1 MPQSSNPGKE
11 ESGKE
16 MGFNEMVRAAGFT
29 SFNQFLLSYNLRVYN
44 DEGVQEGKA
53 ILKVLFDKK

>member
-1 MPQSSNPGKE
+1 MPQSSNPE
-11 ESGKE
+11 EEKSGKE

-44 DEGVQEGKA
+44 DEDVQEGKA
-53 ILKVLFDKK
+53 ILQALFGKK